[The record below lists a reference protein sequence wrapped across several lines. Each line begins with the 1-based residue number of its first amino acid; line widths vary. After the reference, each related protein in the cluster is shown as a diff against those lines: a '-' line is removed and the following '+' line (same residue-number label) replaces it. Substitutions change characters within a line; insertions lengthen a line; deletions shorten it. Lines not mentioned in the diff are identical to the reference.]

1 MSKACQNVLEQ
12 FVRCLRE
19 SDCMKVH
26 NKDVKT
32 SDQLDED
39 ALEVDDLD
47 EAVLYQTP
55 ADIAEKLSAGQADTS
70 RKNPLQVADLL
81 TSGKRELTL
90 EDITSV
96 LPFALDKFQAQ
107 SVEILLRGSSV
118 VVSAPTGA
126 GKTVIAEAA
135 TIAMLARGQRVIY
148 TTPLKALSNQKLYEM
163 RQRFGADMVGLQTGD
178 ASLNL
183 DSSIV
188 VMTTEVLRNIMYRT
202 DSSGP
207 GESQAVERLNDV
219 GLVVLDEVHYLGD
232 PSRGS
237 VWEEVI
243 INCPAHIQL
252 CAMSATVANA
262 DDLGA
267 WIDEVHG
274 SCETVVTRYRPV
286 PLDWYFG
293 FAAGGSAHLLPL
305 FSGKGRALNSALRRS
320 EPEKYIGVDWGRWDH
335 LKSSKFRDGKEGE
348 DGEVMLDYDEPRWK
362 RMPSLDE
369 VVMSLADRAMLPAIY
384 FIFSRAA
391 CDNAALLLDKQ
402 GVSLTTPDEQIQI
415 LYELESLRADQPEAV
430 REPLVSALVKGF
442 ASHHAGL
449 LPGWK
454 GIVESLF
461 QQGILKVV
469 FATETLAAG
478 INMPARSTIISSLS
492 RRRDQGIQML
502 THNEL
507 LQMAGRAGRRGY
519 DTTGNCVVLQ
529 SRFEDPEDVHGIIMR
544 GPEALQSQFS
554 TGYGMVLNLL
564 HSRSLAEAREFI
576 QRSFSNY
583 LGGTGYKRRLQ
594 EIQQMEERAAT
605 LAEQA
610 AAAEG
615 LEGSVDE
622 VVARYEKAK
631 ARLREEKRTL
641 KLLIEQAV
649 ESRAA
654 AARDFL
660 AFLGMP
666 RTVGLDLAA
675 DDIDAAQPL
684 PALAVAE
691 VDFLAAPELD
701 PRADPS
707 DTRYLCLTADNRL
720 VQVRAAQIAAV
731 MEGDLAGEAGRAAAA
746 VVEAADAAR
755 AWSAGKGGAFYA
767 QGTGA
772 TAVLATRI
780 PQAQYIA
787 PLELEPEVEDG
798 VGLCRERVAAARA
811 DADRA
816 KSDVG
821 LRQAVRPDLRARA
834 KATILQRR
842 AGEMRAALEGQLSS
856 AWQRFQDVTAVLV
869 AAGALAGNNLQAQP
883 LGEVARQITGEN
895 ELWLAKALTNAA
907 LQDLAA
913 PQLAGALAA
922 LVAGESVSRPSI
934 SAAYEPSQAIC
945 DAIEALEEEREQ
957 LYDLQ
962 MQADIAAPLSVDLRL
977 SGVVEAWAAGST
989 WEQTMTDCN
998 LDDGDVARLLNRT
1011 MDLLKQTSHCR
1022 DLLPA
1027 LRKEAR
1033 KAVHAMNRKPISDLI
1048 A

>member
-1 MSKACQNVLEQ
+1 MPGSRAVGSSDWVTTGDLE
-12 FVRCLRE
+12 E
-19 SDCMKVH
+19 D
-26 NKDVKT
+26 T
-32 SDQLDED
+32 EDEG
-39 ALEVDDLD
+39 DLD
-47 EAVLYQTP
+47 DQPNSEFPNAAAAAPAHPDQTDSP
-55 ADIAEKLSAGQADTS
+55 KGALT
-70 RKNPLQVADLL
+70 QVADLFA
-81 TSGKRELTL
+81 SGKRELRL
-90 EDITSV
+90 EDIASV

-107 SVEILLRGSSV
+107 SLEILLRGSSV

-135 TIAMLARGQRVIY
+135 TIAVLARGQRVIY

-163 RQRFGADMVGLQTGD
+163 RQRFGSDMVGLQTGD

-202 DSSGP
+202 DATTT

-274 SCETVVTRYRPV
+274 SCETVVTKYRPV
-286 PLDWYFG
+286 PLEWYFG
-293 FAAGGSAHLLPL
+293 FTAAGSTHLLPL
-305 FSGKGRALNSALRRS
+305 FSGKGRTLNPALRRP
-320 EPEKYIGVDWGRWDH
+320 EPEKYMGVDWGRWDH
-335 LKSSKFRDGKEGE
+335 FKSGKYRDGKDNDNDNGK
-348 DGEVMLDYDEPRWK
+348 VTLPYDEPKWK
-362 RMPSLDE
+362 RMAPLED
-369 VVMSLADRAMLPAIY
+369 VVMSLANKAMLPAIY

-391 CDNAALLLDKQ
+391 CDNAALLLDEQ
-402 GVSLTTPDEQIQI
+402 GVSLTTPDEQMLI

-430 REPLVSALVKGF
+430 KENLVPALVKGF

-454 GIVESLF
+454 GIVENLF
-461 QQGILKVV
+461 QQGVLKVV

-478 INMPARSTIISSLS
+478 INMPARTTIISTLS

-507 LQMAGRAGRRGY
+507 LQMAGRAGRRGF

-529 SRFEDPEDVHGIIMR
+529 SRFEEPEDVHGIIMR

-583 LGGTGYKRRLQ
+583 LGGTGYKRRMQ
-594 EIQQMEERAAT
+594 EIQQMEERAAS
-605 LAEQA
+605 LAAQA
-610 AAAEG
+610 AQAEG
-615 LEGSVDE
+615 LEGTVDE
-622 VVARYEKAK
+622 VVARYDKAT
-631 ARLREEKRTL
+631 ARLREERRAL

-654 AARDFL
+654 AARDHL
-660 AFLGMP
+660 SFLGMP

-675 DDIDAAQPL
+675 DDIDVAQPL

-691 VDFLAAPELD
+691 VDFLAAPGLD

-720 VQVRAAQIAAV
+720 VQVRAHQIAAV
-731 MEGDLAGEAGRAAAA
+731 MEGDLAGEGGRAAAA
-746 VVEAADAAR
+746 IVGAADSVR
-755 AWSAGKGGAFYA
+755 AWTAGKGGAFYA

-772 TAVLATRI
+772 TAVLAARI

-798 VGLCRERVAAARA
+798 VGMCRERVAAARA

-816 KSDVG
+816 KSNVG
-821 LRQAVRPDLRARA
+821 LRQAVRQDMRLRA

-842 AGEMRAALEGQLSS
+842 AKEMRAALEGQLSS
-856 AWQRFQDVTAVLV
+856 TWQRFQDVTAVLV
-869 AAGALAGNNLQAQP
+869 AAGALAPNTLKAQP
-883 LGEVARQITGEN
+883 LGEVAREVMGEN
-895 ELWLAKALTNAA
+895 ELWLGMALTHAA

-934 SAAYEPSQAIC
+934 SAAYEPSQAVC
-945 DAIEALEEEREQ
+945 NAIEALEDERER
-957 LYDLQ
+957 LYELQ
-962 MQADIAAPLSVDLRL
+962 VQADIAAPLSVDLRL
-977 SGVVEAWAAGST
+977 SGVVEAWASGST

-1011 MDLLKQTSHCR
+1011 TDLLKQAGHCTA
-1022 DLLPA
+1022 LLPA
-1027 LRKEAR
+1027 LRREAR